1 MPDLFLVFAKR
12 WKFIAGLTLAAALVA
27 LIIALVS
34 PKKYLSTATALPANS
49 LVSDKNRIFQKNIE
63 ILYSDFGSPDELD
76 RLEGTGMLDTIFI
89 ATARTLS
96 LGPHYGFE
104 NGGDGPARAAVELKK
119 NTSIARSGYGELK
132 VKVWD
137 EDRQLA
143 ASIANTLIGQIQ
155 ELHQHL
161 QQQGN
166 MLALQKLQEDERQ
179 KKEEYKNLSDSLPDL
194 SGKHFDELALVHQSA
209 LLDRIRQDEDLIDQY
224 RLAINTNPQ
233 ALLTVENAR
242 PALWPDKPKVLP
254 TVLFALGGAFL
265 FSFLVALFLESR
277 K

>member
-1 MPDLFLVFAKR
+1 M
-12 WKFIAGLTLAAALVA
+12 AAALVA

-96 LGPHYGFE
+96 LGPHYGFDNE
-104 NGGDGPARAAVELKK
+104 GDGPARAAVELKK
-119 NTSIARSGYGELK
+119 ATSIARSGYGELK

-143 ASIANTLIGQIQ
+143 ANIANTLIGQIQ

-166 MLALQKLQEDERQ
+166 MLALQKLQEDNSH
-179 KKEEYKNLSDSLPDL
+179 KKEEYKTLSDSIVKL
-194 SGKHFDELALVHQSA
+194 SGTDAELAQAHKTS
-209 LLDRIRQDEDLIDQY
+209 LLENIRQNENLIDEY
-224 RLAINTNPQ
+224 TLAISTNPQ
-233 ALLTVENAR
+233 ALLTVERAR